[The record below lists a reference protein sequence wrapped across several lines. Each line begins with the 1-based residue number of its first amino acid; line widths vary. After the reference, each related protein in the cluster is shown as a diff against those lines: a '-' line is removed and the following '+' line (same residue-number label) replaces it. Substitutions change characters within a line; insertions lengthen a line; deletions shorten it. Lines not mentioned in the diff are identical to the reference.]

1 MKGCTHEKVISIKFV
16 CDMISSLCATEILLI
31 NAHSLYPIAD
41 SVKAV
46 LGRHTKILVKYMI
59 KLETKSDKTENRVLV
74 FTPVRVY
81 LLTAKVPTR
90 IDCS

>member
-1 MKGCTHEKVISIKFV
+1 MFFV
-16 CDMISSLCATEILLI
+16 NIT
-31 NAHSLYPIAD
+31 D

-81 LLTAKVPTR
+81 LLSAKVPTR
-90 IDCS
+90 VSNTTTSTLLF